1 MFCEGAAS
9 REQSFKNVLG
19 RRRQAYLAHSSKG
32 CVASGFRESLR
43 WAQKSGSTL
52 CRCGSAE
59 QGASTWRDTNS
70 VSPPRP
76 RCSAEAAS
84 CGLASVAPHPRE
96 RIQSNLTMVTLTP
109 AAETWGK
116 SCLREFFSRRLATAS
131 RARAPAPTHAGASI
145 SVRRV
150 HVSGHLDMFVHLVSV
165 GRRSNCPQCVC
176 QSVWYLSI
184 PFLALQLV
192 FASARPSRSIIYP
205 RLSVPRVPLLRWLFR
220 RFCPKVFAIGW
231 GRASMSPIFLY
242 RIRFF
247 FKSRFIVVFE
257 YSVCI

>member
-131 RARAPAPTHAGASI
+131 RARAHAPTHAGASI
-145 SVRRV
+145 SVHRV
-150 HVSGHLDMFVHLVSV
+150 HVSGHLDMFLYLSADVIIVQS
-165 GRRSNCPQCVC
+165 PECVC
-176 QSVWYLSI
+176 LFVWYLSI
-184 PFLALQLV
+184 PFLVLLLV

-205 RLSVPRVPLLRWLFR
+205 RLSVPRVPHF
-220 RFCPKVFAIGW
+220 
-231 GRASMSPIFLY
+231 SMAFWT
-242 RIRFF
+242 
-247 FKSRFIVVFE
+247 V
-257 YSVCI
+257 